1 MATYVLIHG
10 AGDVGWAW
18 HLVEAELRAC
28 GHDVIAPDLP
38 CDDETAGLT
47 DYADTVVAAID
58 GRTSDELVV
67 VGISFGGYTAP
78 LVCARVPADLLVLV
92 AGMIPAPGESAEEMF
107 AKTGYE
113 YNPEE
118 YASPNDRFLHDVPR
132 ELAEEALSKGRDQA
146 GRPSQES
153 WPLERWPD
161 VPTKYILGQ
170 NDRLFPAAWV
180 RDVVRDRLGIMP
192 DEIASGHC
200 VSLSKPREL
209 VEILERYRLSLPA
222 VQASDGPGA

>member
-10 AGDVGWAW
+10 AGDVGWSW
-18 HLVEAELRAC
+18 HLVEAELRAR

-38 CDDETAGLT
+38 CDDETAGLIG
-47 DYADTVVAAID
+47 YADTVVAAID

-67 VGISFGGYTAP
+67 VGLSFGGYTAP
-78 LVCARVPADLLVLV
+78 LVCARLPADLLVLV
-92 AGMIPAPGESAEEMF
+92 AGMIPAPGESAAEMF

-118 YASPNDRFLHDVPR
+118 DASPIDIFLHDVPR
-132 ELAEEALSKGRDQA
+132 ELAEEALSREKNQA
-146 GRPSQES
+146 DR
-153 WPLERWPD
+153 LA
-161 VPTKYILGQ
+161 Q

-180 RDVVRDRLGIMP
+180 RDVVRDRLGITP

-209 VEILERYRLSLPA
+209 VEILEGYRLSLPA
-222 VQASDGPGA
+222 VQASDGPAA